1 MKKLIL
7 VLLYITFCFPS
18 HSQWKEV
25 VSNNDFRE
33 YLDLNTVKKINQFI
47 YMWSLRDYKNPQKN
61 GNLSTKYYTKY
72 DCHEMRYEVLSIVV
86 YDVNMGRGRK
96 FKYLKN
102 IYDESAEPN
111 WIYQSEKDKKNFLL
125 NTVCKLK

>member
-47 YMWSLRDYKNPQKN
+47 YMWSLRDYKNPQEN

-72 DCHEMRYEVLSIVV
+72 DCDEMRYEVMSIVV

-102 IYDESAEPN
+102 IFDESAEPN
-111 WIYQSEKDKKNFLL
+111 WIYQSKEEKKNSLL
-125 NTVCKLK
+125 NIVCNLK

>member
-47 YMWSLRDYKNPQKN
+47 YMWSLRDYKNPQEN

-111 WIYQSEKDKKNFLL
+111 WIYQSEEDKKNFLL

>member
-47 YMWSLRDYKNPQKN
+47 YMWSLRDYKNPQEN

>member
-47 YMWSLRDYKNPQKN
+47 YMWSLRDYKNPQEN

-111 WIYQSEKDKKNFLL
+111 WIYQSGEDKKNFLL